1 MYLKRLE
8 ICGFKTF
15 ADRTEIELIPGMMA
29 VVGPN
34 GSGKSNLTDAVRYVL
49 GEQSVKALRAAR
61 LEELIFVGV
70 PERKAAQICEVSAVF
85 DNSDGTLPI
94 DFAEVALKRS
104 TSRDGESRYYI
115 NNVSCRLKD
124 IQEVLMGSGIGPG
137 SFFILGNRE
146 IDMVLSSD
154 PKERR
159 LMLEETAG
167 TNRYKF
173 RRREAVRKLE
183 QAEQNLLRLGDLRT
197 ELDSGVRESKKALD
211 RYERYKEAQDKL
223 KSTEL
228 ALVYAEMRKSREAFE
243 EAGRRE
249 EELKRKSSQ
258 ADNRADSL
266 REGIEGLQQSLHGG
280 LKEREE
286 LQRKTADL
294 KESLSFARASRD
306 GLQKRVQQL
315 EINIAEAE
323 KRCRSLQSRLEAKR
337 EEAAGLRGEI
347 EENGRRAAEAGR
359 RVDAVKAEL
368 FGLPEELVGSG
379 AELRERLRNNETE
392 QGRLRADIEAGRN
405 SLEQFGERIEYLQG
419 RLLEAED
426 APSSGGDLEERLAE
440 ARSRLAEAKAEES
453 EISGELRKISAKAA
467 EINTQRGEWERRRRP
482 LNLRVMELE
491 GALEERVGMPQPVR
505 TVMKWKVPGVLGVI
519 GELIKAPEGMET
531 AVETAFGG
539 RLYDIACRDRQV
551 ASSIIERLQR
561 ERIGR
566 VTFWPLDLERRSIEA
581 RALPKCR
588 GFVGYVLDLIG
599 FSPELRG
606 VLAQMAGQTAVMET
620 LEDGLALYDLCRGW
634 RPNLVTLRGEYLSAS
649 GAVTG
654 GASKNDKAGM
664 LARSRAYEE
673 ARRELLKVEKALQ
686 SLAAEDESLRQKRAA
701 AEKRSLLLKNEL
713 RDKTEALENLEAEE
727 RKANLERREQLQ
739 LEELLRAERAS
750 LDTRVGNIREK
761 LREDEEKL
769 ERLAQDWLELNLSL
783 SLCAEKESGFAAKKN
798 ALQLRLKEAETAFG
812 LASEKLRAGRR
823 EAEKLQTDL
832 DELQQD
838 LKLAEAEKRRYEAG
852 RRSNES
858 EDSDLEASISA
869 ESTALSENNA
879 LLTELNG
886 RLEKDNLELRR
897 LRREFGEAGDTA
909 RRLGEELSS
918 SQVLTSN
925 LHARMRQAEDRW
937 QELDSGGFDPS
948 AVGKDFNT
956 RQAALKISELKSFLA
971 NFGSV
976 NLGAGEEYLRLKG
989 RLDEL
994 QRQIDDINGACANFK
1009 RIIAEMDHVLSVRF
1023 KEVFKA
1029 VNETFA
1035 KVFRE
1040 IFGGGWAKLELCEP
1054 DNLLESGIEI
1064 SACPPGKKL
1073 QSLTLFSS
1081 GERALSAIAFLF
1093 SLLTHKPS
1101 PIVMLDELD
1110 APLDDANVE
1119 KIARKLLSFAEASQ
1133 FLVITHN
1140 RKTMEFAQRLYGVT
1154 AETPGIS
1161 TILSVKLAE
1170 ALSDK

>member
-8 ICGFKTF
+8 LSGFKTF
-15 ADRTEIELIPGMMA
+15 ADRTEIEFIPGMMA

-70 PERKAAQICEVSAVF
+70 PERKAAQMCEVTAVF

-154 PKERR
+154 PRERR

-173 RRREAVRKLE
+173 RRREAMRKLE
-183 QAEQNLLRLGDLRT
+183 QAEQNLLRLGDVCAEVER
-197 ELDSGVRESKKALD
+197 GVKESKKALD
-211 RYERYKEAQDKL
+211 NYERYKKAQDTL
-223 KSTEL
+223 KNTEL
-228 ALVYAEMRKSREAFE
+228 ALVYAEMKKNREACE
-243 EAGRRE
+243 EASLKNERLKQSSAEADAEAVRLQSE
-249 EELKRKSSQ
+249 IEEL
-258 ADNRADSL
+258 
-266 REGIEGLQQSLHGG
+266 QQKLHAG
-280 LKEREE
+280 LKEREG
-286 LQRKTADL
+286 LQQAAADL
-294 KESLSFARASRD
+294 KENLSFARATRD

-315 EINIAEAE
+315 ETNIDEAD
-323 KRCRSLQSRLEAKR
+323 KRCQNLLLRLDGKR
-337 EEAAGLRGEI
+337 EEAAQLQNRI
-347 EENGRRAAEAGR
+347 AA
-359 RVDAVKAEL
+359 D
-368 FGLPEELVGSG
+368 EELVLKARDEVDCVKDELAKLPEGLTGSG
-379 AELRERLRNNETE
+379 AELREKLRENESE
-392 QGRLRADIEAGRN
+392 QGRLRADREAGIN
-405 SLEQFGERIEYLQG
+405 SIAQFKERLEYLQG
-419 RLLEAED
+419 RLAEAEEA
-426 APSSGGDLEERLAE
+426 APDSLDLEGRLAS
-440 ARSRLAEAKAEES
+440 ARSQLAASRRREA
-453 EISGELRKISAKAA
+453 EISAELQKISGRMA
-467 EINTQRGEWERRRRP
+467 EISSERSEWERRRRP
-482 LNLRVMELE
+482 LNMRVMELE
-491 GALEERVGMPQPVR
+491 GALEERIGMPQPVR
-505 TVMKWKVPGVLGVI
+505 AVMKWKVPGVLGVI
-519 GELIKAPEGMET
+519 GELIKVREGMET
-531 AVETAFGG
+531 AIETAFGG

-551 ASSIIERLQR
+551 ASGIIERLQR

-566 VTFWPLDLERRSIEA
+566 VTFWPLDLDRRSAEG

-588 GFVGYVLDLIG
+588 GFIGYVLDLIE
-599 FSPELRG
+599 FSPELKG
-606 VLAQMAGQTAVMET
+606 VLAQMAGQTAVMQT
-620 LEDGLALYDLCRGW
+620 LDDALALYDLCRSW

-654 GASKNDKAGM
+654 GTAKNDKAGM
-664 LARSRAYEE
+664 LARARAFEE
-673 ARRELLKVEKALQ
+673 ARAELRK
-686 SLAAEDESLRQKRAA
+686 
-701 AEKRSLLLKNEL
+701 AEKTLQALTAEEDMCRKKRTEAERLSLQIRNEL
-713 RDKTEALENLEAEE
+713 RAEAAALEELEAEE
-727 RKANLERREQLQ
+727 RKFNLERREQLQ
-739 LEELLRAERAS
+739 FKELLTAEKTS
-750 LDTRVGNIREK
+750 LEAKLHDLEEK
-761 LREDEEKL
+761 LREGEARL
-769 ERLAQDWLELNLSL
+769 EALASEWLELNLGLSL
-783 SLCAEKESGFAAKKN
+783 SAAQESGLAEKKS
-798 ALQLRLKEAETAFG
+798 ALQLRLKEAE
-812 LASEKLRAGRR
+812 ASLSVAAEKLRAGRR
-823 EAEKLQTDL
+823 EKEKLQNAIE
-832 DELQQD
+832 ELQAD
-838 LKLAEAEKRRYEAG
+838 LKLAEADKRRYEAG
-852 RRSNES
+852 RQRNEN
-858 EDSDLEASISA
+858 EDSDLENAIGEKSA
-869 ESTALSENNA
+869 ALSENSQLLAA
-879 LLTELNG
+879 LSQ
-886 RLEKDNLELRR
+886 RLEADNLELRR
-897 LRREFGEAGDTA
+897 LRRAHTEAADTA
-909 RRLGEELSS
+909 RRLGEELSG
-918 SQVLTSN
+918 SQAQTAN
-925 LHARMRQAEDRW
+925 LQLRLRQAEYKW
-937 QELDSGGFDPS
+937 QELDSEGFDPGS
-948 AVGKDFNT
+948 VGKDFNV
-956 RQAALKISELKSFLA
+956 RQAGQKISELKSFLA

-976 NLGAGEEYLRLKG
+976 NLGAREEYERLKA
-989 RLDEL
+989 RFDEL
-994 QRQIDDINGACANFK
+994 QSQTADINGACANFK
-1009 RIIAEMDHVLSVRF
+1009 KIIAEMDHVLAVRF

-1054 DNLLESGIEI
+1054 DNLLESGVEI

-1119 KIARKLLSFAEASQ
+1119 KIAHKMLSFAESSQ

-1161 TILSVKLAE
+1161 SVLSVKLAE
-1170 ALSDK
+1170 AASE